1 MVVFLQFPA
10 VRLIGAMRLTSALSL
25 GAVLYGVGYGMMG
38 LGSGFLLIAVAMFV
52 TTAGEI
58 VATPPSLNLVANFSG
73 ESTRGRYMGVF
84 GLFNSFGWSIGPLV
98 GGVLL
103 DLARG
108 RPMLLWGT
116 ITGIA
121 LLAAIGYLD
130 VRRRIDLATDRNT
143 ETLDARAAVA

>member
-1 MVVFLQFPA
+1 
-10 VRLIGAMRLTSALSL
+10 
-25 GAVLYGVGYGMMG
+25 
-38 LGSGFLLIAVAMFV
+38 
-52 TTAGEI
+52 
-58 VATPPSLNLVANFSG
+58 
-73 ESTRGRYMGVF
+73 MGVF